1 MSSQRDTF
9 LLGLLEQAKKDNK
22 IKLLSMDM
30 GAPTLDLWRKDLPN
44 QFIPTGISEQNTINF
59 GAGLASR
66 GYKVYAYTMAC
77 WAARC
82 FEQMRYSC
90 AMAQLSL
97 TLLGTGV
104 GLGYVHSG
112 AAHNPT
118 EDIAYMR
125 SLVGIEI
132 DSPVNNNAAKALV
145 RLSVSQPKLRYI
157 RLERVFDKSLETL
170 HPMVDFNIA
179 RGMDW
184 VHKNGNLC
192 IATSG
197 YMMHRVL
204 KVRELLKERN
214 DIEVAVVDLWRIK
227 PINREIFFQTF
238 YDYSHIV
245 TVEEQT
251 LSGGFGSAVC
261 EEICDLG
268 WQKKVLRI
276 GLNERYVFE
285 NGTRDQLLD
294 ANGLS
299 VETLYE
305 SILKFVRSK

>member
-9 LLGLLEQAKKDNK
+9 LLGLLEEAKKDDK
-22 IKLLSMDM
+22 IKLLSIDM
-30 GAPTLDLWRKDLPN
+30 GAPSLDAWRSELPK
-44 QFIPTGISEQNTINF
+44 QFMPMGISEQNAINF

-82 FEQMRYSC
+82 FEQVRYSC
-90 AMAQLSL
+90 AMAQLPL
-97 TLLGTGV
+97 TLVGTGV

-132 DSPVNNNAAKALV
+132 DSPVNSNATKALV
-145 RLSVSQPKLRYI
+145 KLTVNQPKLRYI
-157 RLERVFDKSLETL
+157 RLERVFDKSLESL
-170 HPMVDFNIA
+170 HPMIDFNIS

-184 VHKNGNLC
+184 VHRSAKDC
-192 IATSG
+192 IVTSG

-204 KVRELLKERN
+204 KVRELLKEREGI
-214 DIEVAVVDLWRIK
+214 DIAVVDLWRVK
-227 PINREIFFQTF
+227 PIDRQIFFQTF
-238 YDYSHIV
+238 YDYEKII

-261 EEICDLG
+261 EMICDLS
-268 WQKKVLRI
+268 WNKKVLRM
-276 GLNERYVFE
+276 GLDERYIFE

-294 ANGLS
+294 NNGLS
-299 VETLYE
+299 IESLYE
-305 SILKFVRSK
+305 NILKFVRSK